1 MKKIVLGFLLVS
13 TVAGFYWAISNYGQ
27 GVSVPAQREVT
38 AVPTDKICKDCN
50 VVLISMTNLRYDHMS
65 ENGYGR
71 PTTPNLDELSKDSLV
86 FDNAFGHS
94 SWTLPEAISIYT
106 SLYPLR
112 HGVMNRY
119 DGSVLSKYTPTL
131 IDVLKSEGYTT
142 AAFTGGFDY
151 NTEFG
156 LTNRFDHYEEC
167 TRGQGQNYPRQP
179 GPRVGGPSQ
188 YGEMTCTV
196 PKAVDWLRENSDKKF
211 FVQVQGFDAHCPFSQ
226 KGGLTYDKNYKG
238 TVDFSDCLWTFDRT
252 DPQIIDG
259 RTYHKVYFSKTGTD
273 KFVLLGEE
281 DVKHLIAL
289 YDESI
294 TSADKEIGNL
304 LEELKALGVYD
315 KTIIV
320 STSEHGDIF
329 GKYGRF
335 MRGGPLR
342 GTFYDD
348 VLHTP
353 LLIKSPQVSPKRID
367 GLVEQIDILPTL
379 LDLLGIQNQLQI
391 EGKSLDSLIFQGKEV
406 NNYVFA
412 GSNFTPG
419 INNQYYEKKTRV
431 EAIRDRRWKLIKET
445 VFEKDGTSK
454 ESLELYDISRDKEEL
469 HNVSDKEVDVLG
481 DLEKRL
487 NDRFKADCFLPMF
500 FRCSAR

>member
-1 MKKIVLGFLLVS
+1 MKKVVLGFLSVLAIGGYLIVNNYRQEISVS
-13 TVAGFYWAISNYGQ
+13 
-27 GVSVPAQREVT
+27 AQREVT
-38 AVPTDKICKDCN
+38 AVPTDNICKDCN
-50 VVLISMTNLRYDHMS
+50 VVLITMTNLRYDHMS
-65 ENGYGR
+65 GNGYSR
-71 PTTPNLDELSKDSLV
+71 PTTPNVDKLSKESLV
-86 FDNAFGHS
+86 FQNAFGHS
-94 SWTLPEAISIYT
+94 SWTLPEIISIYT
-106 SLYPLR
+106 SLFPFQ

-119 DGSVLSKYTPTL
+119 DGSTLSKYTPTL
-131 IDVLKSEGYTT
+131 IDVLKDNGYTT

-179 GPRVGGPSQ
+179 GPRIGGPSQ
-188 YGEMTCTV
+188 YGEVTCTV
-196 PKAVDWLRENSDKKF
+196 PKAIDWLKENSREKF

-226 KGGLTYDKNYKG
+226 NGGLTYDKNYKG
-238 TVDFSDCLWTFDRT
+238 AVDFSDCLWTFDRT
-252 DPQIIDG
+252 GPQIIDG
-259 RTYHKVYFSKTGTD
+259 QTYYKVYFSKTGTD

-294 TSADKEIGNL
+294 TSADKEIGKL
-304 LEELKALGVYD
+304 LNELKSLGIYD
-315 KTIIV
+315 KTIIIFA
-320 STSEHGDIF
+320 SEHGDMF

-348 VLHTP
+348 VLHIP
-353 LLIKSPQVSPKRID
+353 LLIKSSQISPKRID
-367 GLVEQIDILPTL
+367 GLAEQIDILPTL
-379 LDLLGIQNQLQI
+379 LDLLGIQNRLPI
-391 EGKSLDSLIFQGKEV
+391 EGKSLSPLIFQDKEV
-406 NNYVFA
+406 NEYIFA

-419 INNQYYEKKTRV
+419 ANNQYYEKKTRV
-431 EAIRDRRWKLIKET
+431 EVIRDKNWKLIKET

-454 ESLELYDISRDKEEL
+454 ESLELYDISQDKEEL
-469 HNVSDKEVDVLG
+469 HNVLDERADVVSDLKE
-481 DLEKRL
+481 RL
-487 NDRFKADCFLPMF
+487 NNRFKADCFLPMF